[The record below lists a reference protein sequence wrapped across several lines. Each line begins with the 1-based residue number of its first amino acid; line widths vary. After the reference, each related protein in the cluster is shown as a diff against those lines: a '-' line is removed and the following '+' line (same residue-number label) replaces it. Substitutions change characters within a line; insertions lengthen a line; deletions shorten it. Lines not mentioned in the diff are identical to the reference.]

1 MLLISL
7 VFVLITGLILFF
19 IKRTFNSFKIEK
31 RQEPFQLNIGSN
43 KIIILS
49 KKGCPWCE
57 KLDPY
62 LETAKNEY
70 IKILMND
77 DGTFTFD
84 EKFSQL
90 DKEERSSIIEGS
102 TALMKNVGEFF
113 PSIIYNNNQYII
125 GFPEEEKLNE
135 IFNE

>member
-1 MLLISL
+1 MFLISL
-7 VFVLITGLILFF
+7 VIVRITGLILFF
-19 IKRTFNSFKIEK
+19 IKRTFNSFKIEEK
-31 RQEPFQLNIGSN
+31 QRPFQLNIKSN
-43 KIIILS
+43 KIIVLS

-57 KLDPY
+57 KLDSY
-62 LETAKNEY
+62 LEAAKNEY

-90 DKEERSSIIEGS
+90 DQEERASIIKGS
-102 TALMKNVGEFF
+102 RELMKNVGEFF
-113 PSIIYNNNQYII
+113 PSIIYNNQYII

-135 IFNE
+135 IFQ

>member
-31 RQEPFQLNIGSN
+31 KKKPFQLNIRSN
-43 KIIILS
+43 KVIILS

-90 DKEERSSIIEGS
+90 DKEERASIIEGS

-135 IFNE
+135 IFNK

>member
-1 MLLISL
+1 MFLISL
-7 VFVLITGLILFF
+7 VIVLITGLILFF
-19 IKRTFNSFKIEK
+19 IKRTFNSFKIEEK
-31 RQEPFQLNIGSN
+31 QRPFQLNIKSN
-43 KIIILS
+43 KIIVLS

-62 LETAKNEY
+62 LEAAKNEY

-90 DKEERSSIIEGS
+90 DQEERASIIKGS
-102 TALMKNVGEFF
+102 RELMKNVGEFF
-113 PSIIYNNNQYII
+113 PSIIYNNQYII

-135 IFNE
+135 IFQ

>member
-19 IKRTFNSFKIEK
+19 IKRTFNNFKIEK
-31 RQEPFQLNIGSN
+31 KQESFQLNIMSN

-57 KLDPY
+57 KLDPH

-70 IKILMND
+70 VKILMND

-90 DKEERSSIIEGS
+90 DQGERASIIEGS
-102 TALMKNVGEFF
+102 TELMKNVGEFF
-113 PSIIYNNNQYII
+113 PTIIYNNKYVI

>member
-1 MLLISL
+1 MLLSSL
-7 VFVLITGLILFF
+7 IFVLITGLILFL
-19 IKRTFNSFKIEK
+19 IKRTFNGFKIEK
-31 RQEPFQLNIGSN
+31 KQGPFQLNIKSN
-43 KIIILS
+43 KIIVLS
-49 KKGCPWCE
+49 KKGCPWCD

-90 DKEERSSIIEGS
+90 DQGERASIIEGS
-102 TALMKNVGEFF
+102 RELMKNVGEFF
-113 PSIIYNNNQYII
+113 PSIIYNNNKYII

>member
-31 RQEPFQLNIGSN
+31 KKKPFQLNIRSN

-84 EKFSQL
+84 EKFSQI

-135 IFNE
+135 IFNK

>member
-135 IFNE
+135 IFNK

>member
-1 MLLISL
+1 

-31 RQEPFQLNIGSN
+31 KKKPFQLNIRSN
-43 KIIILS
+43 KVIILS

-90 DKEERSSIIEGS
+90 DKEERASIIEGS

-135 IFNE
+135 IFNK

>member
-31 RQEPFQLNIGSN
+31 KKKPFQLNIRSN
-43 KIIILS
+43 KVIILS

-90 DKEERSSIIEGS
+90 DQGERASIIEGS
-102 TALMKNVGEFF
+102 RELMKNVGEFF
-113 PSIIYNNNQYII
+113 PSIIYNNNKYII